1 MGQRVAGACH
11 RPGRVVVGRRLH
23 GRDDDRLGGNRPV
36 RVPSRHQPA
45 RSPPRWRRETVDPTP
60 HSSRSAVP
68 AAAHRDPVP
77 PARPAPSPARR
88 CRRSRTRD
96 ERPIARS
103 CAGDP
108 AAARRGGRRGHGH
121 VERVAGWATR
131 SPATGRWAA
140 DRSTGA
146 IRGRPRTVVAAP
158 AFGLFRGGDVRQF
171 GRGGRRGRRWSV
183 QGDAVPVPG
192 DRTGLPKH
200 RIMRR
205 RCRPQLHQVPVQ
217 RRVVVHPNLW
227 PLTRLLHACGGPA
240 HPVAARRGQGDLRA
254 AVEGG

>member
-1 MGQRVAGACH
+1 MGQRVDGACH
-11 RPGRVVVGRRLH
+11 RPGGVVVGRRLH

-77 PARPAPSPARR
+77 PARPPPSPARR
-88 CRRSRTRD
+88 CGRSRTRD

-171 GRGGRRGRRWSV
+171 GRGGRRGGGGVSRATPCQYPAIALVCRSTASCA
-183 QGDAVPVPG
+183 GGAG
-192 DRTGLPKH
+192 HSCIRYLSNAGSSSI
-200 RIMRR
+200 RIYG
-205 RCRPQLHQVPVQ
+205 PS
-217 RRVVVHPNLW
+217 
-227 PLTRLLHACGGPA
+227 HASCM
-240 HPVAARRGQGDLRA
+240 PVADQRTR
-254 AVEGG
+254 